1 MIESF
6 REVQNYNQSLFDC
19 HLELPFDSSA
29 HVLFCRL
36 SSVWTK
42 LQYYNRVLGNDFFKL
57 VFRYDQLVGN
67 L

>member
-6 REVQNYNQSLFDC
+6 REVQNYQSLFDC

-29 HVLFCRL
+29 HVLFGRL

-42 LQYYNRVLGNDFFKL
+42 WHYYNRVLGNDFFEL
-57 VFRYDQLVGN
+57 VFRYGQ
-67 L
+67 